1 MKSLSVASSER
12 PESRRKPTGI
22 DQVARR
28 VVRSRLE
35 QLRDGQVVVS
45 ENGRN
50 ESFGHLT
57 DEMPLTTLL
66 TIHDPRFYSEVAY
79 GGPVGAAEAWIHGD
93 WSCDELV
100 NLVRILLRNRHVLE
114 DMNRGTALLSW
125 PLRTIA
131 HRLNRNTRT
140 GSRRNVAAH
149 YDLGNEFYAL
159 WLDRTMMYSSAVFER
174 PEMSL
179 EEASVAKLD
188 RICRK
193 LGLSAADRVL
203 EIGTGWG
210 GFAVHAARH
219 YGCHVTTTTISRRQ
233 YEYVTERIRRAGLE
247 DRIELLL
254 CDYRDLEGR
263 FDKLVSVEMIEAV
276 GWEFQRTFFEKCSGL
291 LLPHG
296 QMLLQSITIADQNF
310 DRYRNRVDFIRRH
323 VFPGGCL
330 TSVTAMLGLLTR
342 ATDLRVVHL
351 EDIGPHY
358 ARTLK
363 HWRSRFEAALDRIR
377 ALGFDD
383 EFIRMWR
390 YYFCYCEGAFLER
403 VIGDVQMHL
412 VKPGASADVVGF

>member
-193 LGLSAADRVL
+193 LGLSATDRVL